1 MKKLYWA
8 SLILLIVLVSCQ
20 TTSVVSV
27 EDTSS
32 SLYLLSQL
40 EEEENRE
47 TRYNYIY
54 SLYTEEEYEKVI
66 AESEIAVE
74 MYPEYTRFL
83 KIKALSEKKTGRDE
97 AYSETLALI
106 LEKEPGDEEL
116 RAMYMESL
124 LALSKEDEAVAYAE
138 KTILLYPENTKAMEV
153 LANRSAFY
161 AYLIE
166 NTEGDENE

>member
-1 MKKLYWA
+1 LKRLFWA

-20 TTSVVSV
+20 TTKDVSV

-32 SLYLLSQL
+32 SLYLLSRL

-54 SLYTEEEYEKVI
+54 SLYTEGEYEKVI
-66 AESEIAVE
+66 AESEIAAE

-83 KIKALSEKKTGRDE
+83 KIKALAEKKTERDE

-116 RAMYMESL
+116 RDMYLESL
-124 LALSKEDEAVAYAE
+124 LTLGKEDEAVEYAK
-138 KTILLYPENTKAMEV
+138 KTILLYPGNTKAIEV
-153 LANRSAFY
+153 LSSRSGFY
-161 AYLIE
+161 AYLLE
-166 NTEGDENE
+166 NTEGSENE

>member
-32 SLYLLSQL
+32 STYLLSQL

-54 SLYTEEEYEKVI
+54 SLYTEGEYEKDI

-83 KIKALSEKKTGRDE
+83 KIKALAEKKTERDE
-97 AYSETLALI
+97 TYSETLSLI

-116 RAMYMESL
+116 RNMYLESL
-124 LALSKEDEAVAYAE
+124 LTLGKEDEAVEAAKE
-138 KTILLYPENTKAMEV
+138 TILLYPENAKAMEI
-153 LANRSAFY
+153 LGKESAFY
-161 AYLIE
+161 AFLLE
-166 NTEGDENE
+166 TTDESENE

>member
-32 SLYLLSQL
+32 STYLLSQL

-54 SLYTEEEYEKVI
+54 SLYTEGEYEKVI
-66 AESEIAVE
+66 AESEIAAE

-83 KIKALSEKKTGRDE
+83 KIKALSEKKTERDE

-116 RAMYMESL
+116 RDMYLESL
-124 LALSKEDEAVAYAE
+124 LTLGKEAEAVEYAK
-138 KTILLYPENTKAMEV
+138 KTILLYPENTKAIEV
-153 LANRSAFY
+153 LGKKSEFY
-161 AYLIE
+161 AFLFE
-166 NTEGDENE
+166 NTDENANE

>member
-32 SLYLLSQL
+32 STYLLSQL

-83 KIKALSEKKTGRDE
+83 KIKALAEKKTERDE
-97 AYSETLALI
+97 TYSETLSLI

-116 RAMYMESL
+116 RNMYLESL
-124 LALSKEDEAVAYAE
+124 LALGKEYEAVEAAKE
-138 KTILLYPENTKAMEV
+138 TILLYPENAKAMEI
-153 LANRSAFY
+153 LGKESAFY
-161 AYLIE
+161 AFLLE
-166 NTEGDENE
+166 TTDESENE

>member
-1 MKKLYWA
+1 MKRLFWA

-20 TTSVVSV
+20 TTKDVSV

-32 SLYLLSQL
+32 SSYLLSEL

-54 SLYTEEEYEKVI
+54 SLYTEGEYEKVI
-66 AESEIAVE
+66 AESEIASE

-83 KIKALSEKKTGRDE
+83 KIKALAEKKTERDE

-116 RAMYMESL
+116 RDMYVESL
-124 LALSKEDEAVAYAE
+124 LKLGKEDEAVEYAK
-138 KTILLYPENTKAMEV
+138 KTILLYPGNTKAMEV
-153 LANRSAFY
+153 LSSRSGFY
-161 AYLIE
+161 AYLLE
-166 NTEGDENE
+166 KTDESENE

>member
-1 MKKLYWA
+1 MKRLFLA
-8 SLILLIVLVSCQ
+8 SLILLIVLSSCRTASVVNEED
-20 TTSVVSV
+20 TTSS
-27 EDTSS
+27 T
-32 SLYLLSQL
+32 YLLSRL

-54 SLYTEEEYEKVI
+54 SLYTEGEYEKVI
-66 AESEIAVE
+66 AEAAAAQE